1 MATLRSQGRHG
12 NGRAPGKIRLGA
24 LLFVLVVGVAVYLA
38 IVLIPPYW
46 TYLSMQDPVRDA
58 AVTAVT
64 ARDGEATA
72 RAELLRKAR
81 DIGLRLEDE
90 NIEIVHEGQEL
101 VIRVSWVEPVDVP
114 RYRYDIHF
122 RVEQRV
128 STR

>member
-1 MATLRSQGRHG
+1 M
-12 NGRAPGKIRLGA
+12 
-24 LLFVLVVGVAVYLA
+24 VGVAVYLA
-38 IVLIPPYW
+38 ISLVPPYW

>member
-1 MATLRSQGRHG
+1 GR
-12 NGRAPGKIRLGA
+12 IRLGA
-24 LLFVLVVGVAVYLA
+24 LLFILVVGAAVYLA
-38 IVLIPPYW
+38 VSLVPPYW

-58 AVTAVT
+58 AVTAAT

-101 VIRVSWVEPVDVP
+101 VIRVSWVEPVDLP

>member
-1 MATLRSQGRHG
+1 M
-12 NGRAPGKIRLGA
+12 
-24 LLFVLVVGVAVYLA
+24 LFILVVGLAVYLA
-38 IVLIPPYW
+38 IILIPPYW

-64 ARDGEATA
+64 TRDGEATA
-72 RAELLRKAR
+72 RAEILRKAR
-81 DIGLRLEDE
+81 GIGLHLEDE

-101 VIRVSWVEPVDVP
+101 VVRVSWVEPVDLAQYHYNL
-114 RYRYDIHF
+114 RF